1 MPFQPNDF
9 IFCFIRMKRYNHRIL
24 HANDAMLPISF
35 EFYPPKTDEQRT
47 QLDRSVQKLKAH
59 APQFMSVTF
68 GAGGS
73 TLSHTPETVQRL
85 RSEHGV
91 AGVPHLTC
99 VGGNREE
106 IRSLLKLYRALG
118 CDRIVALRGDTPSGM
133 VRSGD
138 LRYANELVELIRTE
152 HGNHFTIE
160 VAAYP
165 ETHPQAED
173 AMADLR
179 NFKRKVD
186 AGADSAI
193 TQYFYNT
200 DAYFRFVDD
209 ARALGIDI
217 PIIPGIM
224 PISNFSQLRRFSEA
238 CGAEIPRWIAQRMRG
253 YGDDAE
259 SIREFASDFVAQLCE
274 RLIAGGAPGLHF
286 YTLNLAKPSLNVL
299 AKLA

>member
-1 MPFQPNDF
+1 MDRMPTP
-9 IFCFIRMKRYNHRIL
+9 IPVATR
-24 HANDAMLPISF
+24 MLPLSF
-35 EFYPPKTDEQRT
+35 EFYPPKTDEQRA
-47 QLDRSVQKLKAH
+47 QLDRSVLKLKVH

-85 RSEHGV
+85 R
-91 AGVPHLTC
+91 
-99 VGGNREE
+99 REE

-118 CDRIVALRGDTPSGM
+118 CDRVVALRGDTPSGM

-138 LRYANELVELIRTE
+138 LRYANELVELIRSE
-152 HGNHFTIE
+152 HGDHFHVE

-173 AMADLR
+173 AHVDLR
-179 NFKRKVD
+179 NFKTKVD
-186 AGADSAI
+186 AGADGAI

-209 ARALGIDI
+209 ARALGIGV
-217 PIIPGIM
+217 PIVPGIM

-238 CGAEIPRWIAQRMRG
+238 CGAEIPRWIGQRMRA
-253 YGDDAE
+253 YGDDAA
-259 SIREFASDFVAQLCE
+259 SIREFAADFVAQLCE
-274 RLIAGGAPGLHF
+274 RLVAGGAPALHF
-286 YTLNLAKPSLNVL
+286 YTLNLAKPTLAVL
-299 AKLA
+299 ERLR

>member
-1 MPFQPNDF
+1 MDRMPTP
-9 IFCFIRMKRYNHRIL
+9 IPVATR
-24 HANDAMLPISF
+24 MLPLSF
-35 EFYPPKTDEQRT
+35 EFYPPKTDEQRA
-47 QLDRSVQKLKAH
+47 QLDRSVLKLKVH

-91 AGVPHLTC
+91 SGVPHITC

-118 CDRIVALRGDTPSGM
+118 CDRVVALRGDTPSGM

-138 LRYANELVELIRTE
+138 LRYASELVELIRSE
-152 HGNHFTIE
+152 HGDHFHVE

-173 AMADLR
+173 AHVDLR
-179 NFKRKVD
+179 NFKAKVD
-186 AGADSAI
+186 AGADAAI
-193 TQYFYNT
+193 TQYFYNA

-209 ARALGIDI
+209 ARALGIEV
-217 PIIPGIM
+217 PIVPGIM

-253 YGDDAE
+253 YGDDAD

-274 RLIAGGAPGLHF
+274 RLVAGGAPGLHF
-286 YTLNLAKPSLNVL
+286 YTLNLAKPTLNVL
-299 AKLA
+299 ARLR